1 MNCIKISKKYKI
13 CNENWNEENKDALIK
28 LNKKFKDIF
37 DINYLEL
44 FHYYYNNEQ
53 PLEEVFISGKTIIV
67 YKAKSFYYLLEKNK
81 DSKDFLI
88 AYAKMAYIGDI
99 NSTESD

>member
-1 MNCIKISKKYKI
+1 MKKISKKYKI
-13 CNENWNEENKDALIK
+13 CNENWNEENKDAMIK

-44 FHYYYNNEQ
+44 FHYYYNNEK
-53 PLEEVFISGKTIIV
+53 PLEEVCIFGQTIIL
-67 YKAKSFYYLLEKNK
+67 YKAKSFYYLLEKNQ
-81 DSKDFLI
+81 DSKEFLTI
-88 AYAKMAYIGDI
+88 YAKMAYLNDN